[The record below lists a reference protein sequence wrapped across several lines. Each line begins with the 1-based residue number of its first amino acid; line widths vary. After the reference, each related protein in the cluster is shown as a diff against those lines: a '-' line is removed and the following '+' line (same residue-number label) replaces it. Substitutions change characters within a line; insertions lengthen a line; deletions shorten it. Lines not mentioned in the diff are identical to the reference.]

1 MVIKLS
7 KALLTIYT
15 TLRLRSLARTK
26 LPTTLQVSVQGR
38 NTTIE
43 YELTVRLR
51 LPHIAV
57 KRTPPLFLVFPSHH
71 QDLRSRP
78 FCQTRS
84 LSPGLTTL
92 TMKRVSRSSGEG
104 LRERIP
110 ILQQREPM
118 QPLTAIRVL
127 RMALCITTGFLLPTP
142 LGTLPFRTK

>member
-15 TLRLRSLARTK
+15 TLRLGSLARTK
-26 LPTTLQVSVQGR
+26 LPTTPQVSVRGR

-43 YELTVRLR
+43 YELTMRLR
-51 LPHIAV
+51 LRHIAV
-57 KRTPPLFLVFPSHH
+57 RKTPPLFLVFPSHH
-71 QDLRSRP
+71 QDLRSPP
-78 FCQTRS
+78 FYQARS

-92 TMKRVSRSSGEG
+92 TTKPVSRSSGKG

-118 QPLTAIRVL
+118 QQLTAIRVL
-127 RMALCITTGFLLPTP
+127 WMVLCITTGFVPPTP
-142 LGTLPFRTK
+142 LETLPI